1 VPSWDIFHSD
11 RLTVERGLS
20 TAQVRAGLAAGA
32 IRADDLARPAGSVDA
47 WTRLPD
53 LPALTGPAAE
63 DDDEII
69 DLGTAAGAVEV
80 DLDPERRLSGGVD
93 NPVPVDGF
101 RYAEPD
107 DLGPLDPGDEDE
119 EAAEFT
125 LTRGSAEKIEELD
138 LAAMVDVAFQ
148 LVLFFLVT
156 ATTVLYKSLEVPKPN
171 PEQQQ
176 DAASQGKKSASDL
189 QNEYILVKID
199 PQGNI
204 LVDSEPIKPDGL
216 LEKLRKAREDTG
228 RKSMLLTADFNTMH
242 RNAVLAYDAANE
254 IGLGIAIARPAE
266 PPPGSA
272 PPAGAG
278 AGEPPAAKKA
288 G

>member
-1 VPSWDIFHSD
+1 MPSWDIFHSD

-20 TAQVRAGLAAGA
+20 TAQVRAGLASGA
-32 IRADDLARPAGSVDA
+32 IREDDLARPAGSVES

-53 LPALTGPAAE
+53 LPALTGPDVVE
-63 DDDEII
+63 DNETII
-69 DLGTAAGAVEV
+69 DLGTAAGAVEI
-80 DLDPERRLSGGVD
+80 DLDPDRRLSVGVD

-107 DLGPLDPGDEDE
+107 DLGPLVDPEDEDD

-125 LTRGSAEKIEELD
+125 LARGSAETIEELD

-189 QNEYILVKID
+189 QSEYILVKID
-199 PQGNI
+199 TQGNI
-204 LVDSEPIKPDGL
+204 EIDREPVKPDAL

-228 RKSMLLTADFNTMH
+228 RKAMLLTADFNTMH

-272 PPAGAG
+272 PPAA
-278 AGEPPAAKKA
+278 AEPPAAKKA